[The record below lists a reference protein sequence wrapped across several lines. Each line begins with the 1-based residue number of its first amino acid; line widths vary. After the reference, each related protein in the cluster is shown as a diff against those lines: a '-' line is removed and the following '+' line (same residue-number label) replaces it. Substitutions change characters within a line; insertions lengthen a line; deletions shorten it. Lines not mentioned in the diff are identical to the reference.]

1 MPTLSAILICKN
13 EAANIEAC
21 LQSVSFCDEIVVV
34 DSGSIDGTQ
43 HIARRFT
50 EKVFEQSW
58 LGFGPQ
64 KNVALDHATGDWVFS
79 IDCDERVTPAL
90 RDAVLQAVKH
100 GGAHAAFAVTRCN
113 TFLGRTIRFG
123 DWRNDTPVRLFRR
136 NAGRFSPDPVHER
149 VLVQGSIGALS
160 GMLQHHPFDSL
171 HAMVDTMQ
179 RYSDLSAQMPGK
191 RGAPPPLAL
200 LRAIFAFIRGY
211 LLKGG
216 ILDGYAGLLIAFGT
230 AEGTFWRHAKR
241 WERARQQRAA
251 NR

>member
-90 RDAVLQAVKH
+90 RDAVLQAVKQ
-100 GGAHAAFAVTRCN
+100 GGSHAAFAVTRRN

-149 VLVQGSIGALS
+149 VLVQGSIGALN
-160 GMLQHHPFDSL
+160 GVLQHHPFDSL

-230 AEGTFWRHAKR
+230 AEGSFWRHAKR

-251 NR
+251 SR

>member
-90 RDAVLQAVKH
+90 RDAVLQAVKQD
-100 GGAHAAFAVTRCN
+100 GSHAAFAVTRCN

-149 VLVQGSIGALS
+149 VLVQGTTGALS
-160 GMLQHHPFDSL
+160 GVLQHHPFDSL

-216 ILDGYAGLLIAFGT
+216 FLDGYAGLLIAFGT

-241 WERARQQRAA
+241 WERARQQRASA
-251 NR
+251 R

>member
-90 RDAVLQAVKH
+90 RDAVLQAVKQ
-100 GGAHAAFAVTRCN
+100 GGAHAAFAVTRRN
-113 TFLGRTIRFG
+113 AFLGRTIRFG

-160 GMLQHHPFDSL
+160 GVLQHHPFDSL

>member
-43 HIARRFT
+43 HIAHRFT

-90 RDAVLQAVKH
+90 RDAVLQAVKQ
-100 GGAHAAFAVTRCN
+100 GGAHAAFAVTRRN

-149 VLVQGSIGALS
+149 VLVQGSIGALN
-160 GMLQHHPFDSL
+160 GVLQHHPFDSL